1 MRFLY
6 GVFKII
12 IKNEPPPSESATR
25 QRKATTSPQEPVQK
39 NFTPE
44 QVAQV
49 NKVLSA
55 RKDYYK
61 VLGVEK
67 SASDGDI
74 KKAYRK
80 LALKMHPDKN
90 QAPRADEAFKGIF
103 FEFKN
108 HLTLFF

>member
-1 MRFLY
+1 LNFILI
-6 GVFKII
+6 F
-12 IKNEPPPSESATR
+12 IKNEPTPSESATR
-25 QRKATTSPQEPVQK
+25 QRKPTSSTPQEPVQK

-44 QVAQV
+44 QVVQV

-90 QAPRADEAFKGIF
+90 QAPRADEAFKGTF
-103 FEFKN
+103 
-108 HLTLFF
+108 